1 METPLKQRLIGAAV
15 LAALA
20 IIFLPM
26 LLKGPDVKEP
36 DAAEVPLSMP
46 AAPGDAF
53 ETRELPLT
61 APEGATPADGVLGM
75 KPAPAADAA
84 PVPVPGGAAPGVG
97 DAAPAADGDAV
108 ATAPEPAAAP
118 AAVPPVQPAD
128 TVASKPAA
136 PASPA
141 AEVSAAPAE
150 VAAGGHALTVGTF
163 ANATSA
169 ATLAARL
176 RAAGLAVMSE
186 RVTLASGT
194 ATRVRVGPFA
204 SRAAAEAARQRV
216 EQISGAPSKA
226 VVLDAQAAAPA
237 TAPTKA
243 PVAPAPKPAATAPT
257 GTTATST
264 AAPAA
269 TARPAASSGF
279 AVQLSAPSVEADA
292 NALRDRARAAGF
304 PAFVQRV
311 DTPNGVRYRVRLGP
325 VADRAAAESLQ
336 ADAKAKL
343 GVAGFVA
350 AHP

>member
-26 LLKGPDVKEP
+26 LLKGPDVKDP

-150 VAAGGHALTVGTF
+150 VAAGSHALTVGTF

-226 VVLDAQAAAPA
+226 VVLDAKAPTDTAAAAAKPSAPAAATPAAAAPKA
-237 TAPTKA
+237 TNA
-243 PVAPAPKPAATAPT
+243 
-257 GTTATST
+257 S
-264 AAPAA
+264 APAA
-269 TARPAASSGF
+269 AAKPAGSSGF

-292 NALRDRARAAGF
+292 NGLRDRARAAGF

-311 DTPNGVRYRVRLGP
+311 DTPTGSRYRVRLGP

-350 AHP
+350 THP

>member
-36 DAAEVPLSMP
+36 DATEVPLSMP

-75 KPAPAADAA
+75 KPAPA
-84 PVPVPGGAAPGVG
+84 VP
-97 DAAPAADGDAV
+97 APA
-108 ATAPEPAAAP
+108 AAAP
-118 AAVPPVQPAD
+118 AA
-128 TVASKPAA
+128 PAA
-136 PASPA
+136 PEATAPEGAQAPA
-141 AEVSAAPAE
+141 PTEAVATAAPTAAATPAKPQEPAEAKPAITQAPAPPAE

-176 RAAGLAVMSE
+176 RAAGLPVMSE
-186 RVTLASGT
+186 RVTIASGT

-226 VVLDAQAAAPA
+226 VVLDAKAPA
-237 TAPTKA
+237 TAAAT
-243 PVAPAPKPAATAPT
+243 PVKPPAAPAPKPAASAT
-257 GTTATST
+257 TTAT
-264 AAPAA
+264 APK
-269 TARPAASSGF
+269 PAASSGF

-304 PAFVQRV
+304 AAFVQRV
-311 DTPNGVRYRVRLGP
+311 DTPTGVRYRVRLGP

-336 ADAKAKL
+336 ADARSKL
-343 GVAGFVA
+343 GIAGFVA

>member
-75 KPAPAADAA
+75 KPAPTAPAPAAAA
-84 PVPVPGGAAPGVG
+84 PEATAPAAAG
-97 DAAPAADGDAV
+97 DAAPPTAAEAG
-108 ATAPEPAAAP
+108 
-118 AAVPPVQPAD
+118 AVPPTGAATAVGTATTPPVKPAETTVAKPATPAAD
-128 TVASKPAA
+128 TPAT
-136 PASPA
+136 
-141 AEVSAAPAE
+141 PAE

-176 RAAGLAVMSE
+176 RAAGLPVMSE
-186 RVTLASGT
+186 RVTLASGP

-226 VVLDAQAAAPA
+226 VVLDAK
-237 TAPTKA
+237 APTASATPEKPPA
-243 PVAPAPKPAATAPT
+243 APAPKPAATAPT
-257 GTTATST
+257 GTTAPA
-264 AAPAA
+264 AAPK
-269 TARPAASSGF
+269 PAASSGF

-292 NALRDRARAAGF
+292 NTLRDRARAAGF
-304 PAFVQRV
+304 SAFVQRV
-311 DTPNGVRYRVRLGP
+311 DTASGARYRVRLGP

-336 ADAKAKL
+336 GDARSKL
-343 GVAGFVA
+343 GMAGIVV